1 MFIRLKQSRIAKITK
16 TSKRKMIPIIVLIIA
31 LIIGFT
37 ISKGTKSNSMTV
49 STPTASKVSVKVY
62 QVKKIEK
69 DITLTYKASLQA
81 SEEGIVSNKVSGKVV
96 EVMFKNGDYVTQG
109 TPLVKLDDQDIK
121 NNIAAAKS
129 TLTASKITLEKNQL
143 TLDDAQRTYD
153 RTKALYDQGASP
165 KTDLESADTTLKKA
179 QYDLESTK
187 ATINTAK
194 IELTNLQESLANT
207 TITAPISGVMD
218 EKNVDLGQYANIGST
233 FGKVKNISPI
243 YAVIAVPQSDLS
255 SVKIGQTVK
264 VMVGG
269 DNSKEY
275 DGVVKRIELSADT
288 TSRVFECKIELS
300 NQDQPLKPGMYGTVN
315 IVGGQKE
322 EMLAVPTDALIGSAG
337 DYSVFIN
344 DKGIA
349 REHIVSIGQIA
360 NGLVEIKNGL
370 NDGNRVITT
379 NVNTLQD
386 GDAVAVVSK

>member
-16 TSKRKMIPIIVLIIA
+16 ISKRKVIPVIVIILA

-37 ISKGTKSNSMTV
+37 ISKGKKPNSMTV
-49 STPTASKVSVKVY
+49 STPTATKVSVKVY
-62 QVKKIEK
+62 QVKKTEK
-69 DITLTYKASLQA
+69 DITLTYKVSLQA
-81 SEEGIVSNKVSGKVV
+81 SQEGIVSNKVSGKVV
-96 EVMFKNGDYVTQG
+96 QVMFKNGDHVTQG

-121 NNIAAAKS
+121 NNIATSQS
-129 TLTASKITLEKNQL
+129 TLTSSQITLEKNQL
-143 TLDDAQRTYD
+143 TLDDAQRSYD
-153 RTKALYDQGASP
+153 RTKALYDQGAAS
-165 KTDLESADTTLKKA
+165 KTDLESADTKLKNA

-187 ATINTAK
+187 ATINTAQ

-233 FGKVKNISPI
+233 FGKVKDISPI
-243 YAVIAVPQSDLS
+243 YAVIAVPQNDLS
-255 SVKIGQTVK
+255 SVKVGQTVK
-264 VMVGG
+264 VMVGE

-300 NQDQPLKPGMYGTVN
+300 NQDQSLKPGMYGTVT
-315 IVGGQKE
+315 IVGGQKK

-337 DYSVFIN
+337 DYSVFVN
-344 DKGIA
+344 DKGTA

-370 NDGNRVITT
+370 NDGDSVITT